1 MSVTAVR
8 HPPVTDTPE
17 LSPSSVSAIFTRTA
31 GRLGDRIAFRYTQP
45 KETAAKTAQ
54 AFADRFEQTSYTWH
68 DYNQAGRAFAKALIA
83 QKVKAGDVVT
93 IQGSNA
99 PQWLFANIGTMLAG
113 GVSAGVYATNSPEL
127 CEHVVMNSQAKV
139 VVVEDESQLQKYQN
153 VRSTAL
159 KCIVVWNKLK
169 KPEVKSQ
176 YSVPVLSWEEFVQQ
190 GDGVSEDK
198 VDKRI
203 KKQTPDK
210 PCSLIYT
217 SGTTGNPKGATL
229 THDNLLWTASTAG
242 RKFGMNPEHR
252 GISYLPFSH
261 IAAQQLDCI
270 VPMLF
275 GHSVDIAPRDALKGT
290 NLRQHIVQARP
301 TYFLAVPRV
310 WEKFKE
316 GIEGLVAKASP
327 LKKMLFRVTTGIAKA
342 IVPDFN
348 ALEAKKES
356 SKLSFFEKI
365 RYIFQKC
372 LLSLLE
378 TLVFKKV
385 KTAMGLERCQLAA
398 SGAGAL
404 DHETVRFFH
413 GLNIRIIDLY
423 GMSESSGPAT
433 LPGALGQSSG
443 SCGQALPGSEIA
455 IDKPDENGEGEILI
469 RGRHIFQGYWGNEKA
484 TREALDSEGF
494 LHSGDRGRLDDQ
506 GNLFITGR
514 IKELIKTS
522 GGENIPP
529 AKIEQKIKQELPI
542 VSQAVVIGEGRNFL
556 TCLVT
561 LKTELDKEGNP
572 TDRLA
577 PEVLR
582 TLQSI
587 HSSATTLQQA
597 ANDPDVHKFL
607 MQGIQ
612 RANQQADSQAQ
623 HIQKITV
630 LSKDFSIANGMMTA
644 TLKLKR
650 SAVEARYQHEIG
662 EMYSH

>member
-1 MSVTAVR
+1 MSVTSVQTSR
-8 HPPVTDTPE
+8 GSSIHSSP
-17 LSPSSVSAIFTRTA
+17 PSSVSEMFTRTA

-54 AFADRFEQTSYTWH
+54 AFTDRFEQTSYTWR

-93 IQGSNA
+93 IQGSNS
-99 PQWLFANIGTMLAG
+99 PHWLFANVGTMLAG

-127 CEHVVMNSQAKV
+127 CEHVVTNSQAKV
-139 VVVEDESQLQKYQN
+139 VVVEDESQLQKYARVQ
-153 VRSTAL
+153 STAL

-169 KPEVKSQ
+169 NPGVRSQ
-176 YSVPVLSWEEFVQQ
+176 YSVPVLSWEEFMQQ
-190 GDGVSEDK
+190 GREITEEK

-203 KKQTPDK
+203 KKQTLDK

-217 SGTTGNPKGATL
+217 SGTTGNPKGAIL

-242 RKFGMNPEHR
+242 KRFGMNQEHR
-252 GISYLPFSH
+252 GLSYLPLSH

-270 VPMLF
+270 VPMIY
-275 GHSVDIAPRDALKGT
+275 GHSVDIAPRDALKGN
-290 NLRQHIVQARP
+290 NLRQHIVQAHP

-327 LKKMLFRVTTGIAKA
+327 LKKMLFRTTTGIAKA
-342 IVPDFN
+342 LVPDFHT
-348 ALEAKKES
+348 LQEKKES
-356 SKLSFFEKI
+356 SRLSLFERIRYLFEKCI
-365 RYIFQKC
+365 
-372 LLSLLE
+372 LSLLE

-385 KTAMGLERCQLAA
+385 KAAMGLDQCHLAA

-404 DHETVRFFH
+404 DPEIVRFFQ

-433 LPGALGQSSG
+433 LPGALGQPAG
-443 SCGQALPGSEIA
+443 SCGQALPGSDIRIA
-455 IDKPDENGEGEILI
+455 NPDENGEGEILI
-469 RGRHIFQGYWGNEKA
+469 RGRHIFRGYWGNEKA
-484 TREALDSEGF
+484 TSEALDSEGF
-494 LHSGDRGRLDDQ
+494 LHSGDKGRLDSQ

-529 AKIEQKIKQELPI
+529 ARIEQKIKQELPI

-556 TCLVT
+556 TCLIT
-561 LKTELDKEGNP
+561 LKTELDAEGNP
-572 TDRLA
+572 TERLT
-577 PEVLR
+577 PEVIR

-587 HSSATTLQQA
+587 HSSAKTLQEA
-597 ANDPDVHKFL
+597 SKDEAVLKFL

-630 LSKDFSIANGMMTA
+630 LPEDFSVANGMMTA

-650 SAVEARYQHEIG
+650 SVIETRYQNEIN
-662 EMYSH
+662 EMYR